1 MHKYAW
7 IVLLVARGIEMD
19 ERWLTVED
27 IRQYLNVS
35 KETIYRWIEQKS
47 MPGHRVGRR
56 WMFKQNEVDAWVR
69 SGGASEK

>member
-7 IVLLVARGIEMD
+7 IALLVTRGIEMD

-56 WMFKQNEVDAWVR
+56 WMFKQNEVDGWVR

>member
-1 MHKYAW
+1 
-7 IVLLVARGIEMD
+7 MD
-19 ERWLTVED
+19 DKWLTVEE

-35 KETIYRWIEQKS
+35 KEPIYRWIEQKS

-56 WMFKQNEVDAWVR
+56 WMFKEIEVDSWVR

>member
-7 IVLLVARGIEMD
+7 IALLVTRGIEMD

-69 SGGASEK
+69 TGGASEK

>member
-1 MHKYAW
+1 
-7 IVLLVARGIEMD
+7 MD

-27 IRQYLNVS
+27 IRHYLNVS

-56 WMFKQNEVDAWVR
+56 WMFKQEEVDSWVR

>member
-1 MHKYAW
+1 
-7 IVLLVARGIEMD
+7 MD

-56 WMFKQNEVDAWVR
+56 WMFKQNEVDGWVR